1 MRQTEIESY
10 RALVAGFDGIE
21 VKGKKTAYT
30 AIYGNMFSFVDSD
43 GGLCLRLS
51 PDEKLAFEKTHGTGP
66 VVQYGAVMKGYV
78 PVPEGVLADDDTLK
92 TLFSKSFAFAKSL
105 KPKPT
110 KR

>member
-1 MRQTEIESY
+1 MHDAVIERY
-10 RALVAGFDGIE
+10 RALVAGFEGIE
-21 VKGKKTAYT
+21 VKGKKTGYT
-30 AIYGNMFSFVDSD
+30 AINGNMFSFVDSD
-43 GGLCLRLS
+43 GGLSLRLP
-51 PDEKLAFEKTHGTGP
+51 PDDKSAFEKTYDTGP